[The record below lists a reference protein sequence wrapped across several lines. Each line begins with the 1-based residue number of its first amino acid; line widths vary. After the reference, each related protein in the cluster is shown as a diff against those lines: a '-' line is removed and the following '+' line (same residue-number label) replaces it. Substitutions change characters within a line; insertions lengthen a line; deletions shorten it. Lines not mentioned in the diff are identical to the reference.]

1 MNSVL
6 LANRWHKAVDYGSPM
21 TAWTMEMNELYTKHN
36 GDKKAAQL
44 ELTTRQASSI
54 IDTY

>member
-1 MNSVL
+1 MM
-6 LANRWHKAVDYGSPM
+6 LARRWQKVVNYGSPM

-54 IDTY
+54 IDSH